1 MEENNFPN
9 IFDEKY
15 ETEPSPDRNRLERS
29 QSDVIIAG
37 VCSGIANYFKVDPSI
52 VRLLAILGL
61 FLGIWIVA
69 AYLLLAYLIPFE
81 RNPKELSN
89 DELLKQRKTNL
100 RTVISGIMIFS
111 GIYFGFS
118 SLGFFIPWYVLF
130 MNNWLIVSLVA
141 IVFGA
146 FLLERDRGDK
156 EEYKISVVEKYNRM
170 KKGKIIL
177 GVCGG
182 IAKYFNNSDVIVVRT
197 IFVIT
202 SMLTLGIM
210 IPGYLIIAALT
221 KYEVD

>member
-9 IFDEKY
+9 IFDEKF
-15 ETEPSPDRNRLERS
+15 ETEPSPNRNRLERS

-69 AYLLLAYLIPFE
+69 AYLLLSYLIPVD
-81 RNPKELSN
+81 RDPIELS
-89 DELLKQRKTNL
+89 EEESLKQRKTNL
-100 RTVISGIMIFS
+100 RTVISGIMIYS

-130 MNNWLIVSLVA
+130 INSWLIVSLVA

-146 FLLERDRGDK
+146 FLLERDSESKK
-156 EEYKISVVEKYNRM
+156 EFNISVVEKYSRIKN
-170 KKGKIIL
+170 GKLFL

-182 IAKYFNNSDVIVVRT
+182 LAKYLNYSDVITVRT
-197 IFVIT
+197 IFVLT

-210 IPGYLIIAALT
+210 IPGYLIIAAFT
-221 KYEVD
+221 KYESD

>member
-15 ETEPSPDRNRLERS
+15 EIEPSPNSNRLERS
-29 QSDVIIAG
+29 QSDIVIAG
-37 VCSGIANYFKVDPSI
+37 VCSGVANYFKVEPSI
-52 VRLLAILGL
+52 VRLLAILSL

-81 RNPKELSN
+81 KSPRELT
-89 DELLKQRKTNL
+89 DVELINQKKINL

-118 SLGFFIPWYVLF
+118 SLGFFIPWYILF

-141 IVFGA
+141 ILFGA

-156 EEYKISVVEKYNRM
+156 KEFNISVIEKFNRI
-170 KKGKIIL
+170 KKDKIFL
-177 GVCGG
+177 GVCSG
-182 IAKYFNNSDVIVVRT
+182 IAKYLNNSDVIVVRT

-202 SMLTLGIM
+202 TMLTLGIM
-210 IPGYLIIAALT
+210 VPGYLIIAALT
-221 KYEVD
+221 NYEAD